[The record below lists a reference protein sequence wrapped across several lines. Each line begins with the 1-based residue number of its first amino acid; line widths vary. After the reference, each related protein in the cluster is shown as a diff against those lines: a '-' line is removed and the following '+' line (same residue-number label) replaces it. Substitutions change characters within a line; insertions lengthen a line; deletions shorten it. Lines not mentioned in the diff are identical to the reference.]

1 MRAQARHSPAFHG
14 HFMLVNCTAYGAGQ
28 RLRDLDLEEIPDTLA
43 DRSTF
48 IWIGLKDPE
57 PAEIMQMQTIFD
69 LPELAVEDT
78 LHGGQR
84 PKLEEYEDERLLF
97 VSMKVA
103 ESVEG
108 GSGQQIHYG
117 DLFVF
122 VSERFVLS
130 IRNGLQRGFSDVR
143 ARAEREP
150 ELLALGPAFILYA
163 LTDAVVDRFM
173 PIVDQLEGELERVEA
188 TIFQAPPSRTTMATL
203 HTLKQDVQ
211 ELRHALPAVR
221 DEPVFRIGG
230 GPQAILVR
238 NGLHEYFRDVHDHL
252 QRINQ
257 SLDGLRD
264 SVSMA
269 MQVNLSLIGLE
280 QSEVSKKLAAWAA
293 IFAMMT
299 TFAGIWGMNFEFMPE
314 LKWKAGYP
322 LALLLM
328 GGIGLLLYRRLRKAG
343 WL

>member
-1 MRAQARHSPAFHG
+1 
-14 HFMLVNCTAYGAGQ
+14 MLINCTAYGSGQ
-28 RLRDLDLEEIPDTLA
+28 RLRDLSLEEIPDALSDPGCFVWVA
-43 DRSTF
+43 
-48 IWIGLKDPE
+48 LKDPD
-57 PAEIMQMQTIFD
+57 PAEILRMQAIFD
-69 LPELAVEDT
+69 LPGLAVEDT

-84 PKLEEYEDERLLF
+84 PKVEEYEDEGQVF
-97 VSMKVA
+97 VAMKVA
-103 ESVEG
+103 ESVEAAV
-108 GSGQQIHYG
+108 GQEIRHG

-122 VSERFVLS
+122 IGERFVLS
-130 IRNGLQRGFSDVR
+130 VRNGLQRGFSDVR

-150 ELLALGPAFILYA
+150 ELLRLGPSFILYA

-173 PIVDQLEGELERVEA
+173 PIVEQLETELERVE
-188 TIFQAPPSRTTMATL
+188 TMIFQAPPSRTTMLTL
-203 HTLKQDVQ
+203 HSLKQDVLA
-211 ELRHALPAVR
+211 LRHALPAVR
-221 DEPVFRIGG
+221 DEPVFRICGG
-230 GPQAILVR
+230 QQGAAIR
-238 NGLHEYFRDVHDHL
+238 DGLHEYFRDVHDHL

-299 TFAGIWGMNFEFMPE
+299 TLAGIWGMNFESMPE
-314 LKWKAGYP
+314 LKWQWGYP
-322 LALLLM
+322 VALLLM
-328 GGIGLLLYRRLRKAG
+328 ATIGVLLYRRFRKVG

>member
-1 MRAQARHSPAFHG
+1 
-14 HFMLVNCTAYGAGQ
+14 MLINCTAYGSGQ
-28 RLRDLDLEEIPDTLA
+28 RLRDLSLEEIPDALA
-43 DRSTF
+43 DRSRF
-48 IWIGLKDPE
+48 VWVALKDPD
-57 PAEIMQMQTIFD
+57 PAEIIRMQTIFD

-84 PKLEEYEDERLLF
+84 PKVEEYEDEGLLF

-103 ESVEG
+103 ETVDG
-108 GSGQQIHYG
+108 GDGQEIRHG

-122 VSERFVLS
+122 IGERFVLS

-150 ELLALGPAFILYA
+150 ELLRLGPSFILYA

-173 PIVDQLEGELERVEA
+173 PIVEQLESRLEQVEA
-188 TIFQAPPSRTTMATL
+188 SIFQAPPSRDTMLTL
-203 HTLKQDVQ
+203 HSIKQDVL
-211 ELRHALPAVR
+211 ELRHALPVVR
-221 DEPVFRIGG
+221 DEPVFRICGG
-230 GPQAILVR
+230 QQGATIR
-238 NGLHEYFRDVHDHL
+238 DGLHEYFRDVLDHL

-257 SLDGLRD
+257 SLDALRD

-299 TFAGIWGMNFEFMPE
+299 TLAGIWGMNFEFMPE
-314 LKWKAGYP
+314 LKWHWGYP
-322 LALLLM
+322 VALLLM
-328 GGIGLLLYRRLRKAG
+328 ATIGVLLYRRFRKVG